1 MSEMKMEQTRELKV
15 RRKPAGDGGGYAGRV
30 GFGGAGAAS
39 GWPDERAEECCVSLS
54 FNQRG

>member
-1 MSEMKMEQTRELKV
+1 MMGEATR
-15 RRKPAGDGGGYAGRV
+15 AGW

>member
-1 MSEMKMEQTRELKV
+1 MEQTRELKV
-15 RRKPAGDGGGYAGRV
+15 RRKPAGDAGGNAGRV
-30 GFGGAGAAS
+30 GFGGAAAAS